1 MHLFFWFNNFLDA
14 RAEVREEIWLGESL
28 RHHDFFLIFLDLY
41 SFQHGISV
49 SPQNLIKA
57 FESNLKQ
64 FAPPPPMMELR
75 RLILRSSKLL
85 LGRLFYQSQN
95 HGLWQLWHPM
105 KAYSK
110 EISKF
115 GSMWQTK
122 YASAVPKNLGLE
134 FDFRLCSEDNFF
146 IGCP

>member
-64 FAPPPPMMELR
+64 FAPPPPMMKLR
-75 RLILRSSKLL
+75 RLIVRFSKFL
-85 LGRLFYQSQN
+85 LGRPFSVKLRLFGFLSGVLP
-95 HGLWQLWHPM
+95 HGM
-105 KAYSK
+105 RYSHLGNGVHNRA
-110 EISKF
+110 ISITQW
-115 GSMWQTK
+115 G
-122 YASAVPKNLGLE
+122 
-134 FDFRLCSEDNFF
+134 F
-146 IGCP
+146 ISG